1 MLETTVSREKT
12 AELVWAKL
20 TIHTH
25 THLTAFLSGTTQLSR
40 YQMGRTNLE
49 FTEAR
54 DSEWQ
59 WHQLGHMQV
68 CTLIQTE
75 NHSDHSRVE
84 IPKLDHLSLPLAK
97 SAGATPPAQQITGQL
112 ICIIGV
118 KSWALL
124 ANGRLRWLSF
134 GSQLH

>member
-1 MLETTVSREKT
+1 VSRAKT

-25 THLTAFLSGTTQLSR
+25 PFNGIFSGTTQLSR
-40 YQMGRTNLE
+40 YQKGRTNLE

-68 CTLIQTE
+68 CTLIQTD

-118 KSWALL
+118 KSRALL
-124 ANGRLRWLSF
+124 ARRLRWPSF